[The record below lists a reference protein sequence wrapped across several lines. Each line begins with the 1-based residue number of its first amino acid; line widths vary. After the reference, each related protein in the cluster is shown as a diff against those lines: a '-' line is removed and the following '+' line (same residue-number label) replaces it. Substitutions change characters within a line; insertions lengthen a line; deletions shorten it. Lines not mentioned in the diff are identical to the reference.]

1 MPVHQTVEP
10 GVASPDRG
18 GLRVVLAHHPDA
30 QVRTTRTPERALDTL
45 LELLERR
52 RLSATELRILLAV
65 LGSEM
70 PVHELAESFGRPP
83 VEIRRN
89 GARLYARGLLNWRH
103 DGASKGAVFAITPA
117 GLATLRP
124 LVTAAAS
131 GALAAHAVS

>member
-1 MPVHQTVEP
+1 MPVHQTLEP
-10 GVASPDRG
+10 SVAAPDSGR
-18 GLRVVLAHHPDA
+18 LRVVSDRQPDA
-30 QVRTTRTPERALDTL
+30 PVHTTRAPEHTLDAL

-83 VEIRRN
+83 VEIRRA

-103 DGASKGAVFAITPA
+103 EAASKEAVFAITPA
-117 GLATLRP
+117 GLTTLRP
-124 LVTAAAS
+124 RVTAAAS
-131 GALAAHAVS
+131 GAQAVRAVS